1 MNSHEQVPPTLPG
14 INTFY
19 TAAQQGE
26 VPEVLRPQREYVG
39 RYTTQQAYYGQPPLA
54 QHHSG
59 HFHQGPSATY
69 NGQTHASIEA
79 SAPSASFSSPR
90 TVYSDHAYDTSSVSS
105 SSRESSAHPRG
116 SVSSSTTAQPRA
128 TRAKRGSES
137 QGSGSDRSTKRPS
150 TRSRSDGPKD
160 DFMCVNCDCLSGEC
174 PEPKKHVHKPKK
186 IHKEQTSRSAQA
198 VVLQNLE
205 DYAQIALDLNN
216 DDKKQQPGNKK
227 KSGLTV
233 DKKQG
238 LSLTEIIVDEGL
250 QTIASLGAPAYE
262 AFAHR
267 VQLRH
272 QSNTKLSGLV
282 PGSILS
288 GPSGEDLCPH
298 ILARV
303 KCDDQIQCRKDRRG
317 GACHDNLARIMG
329 SRSDGSSRRSSAAS
343 DSRSKLST
351 PRRH

>member
-54 QHHSG
+54 QHPSG
-59 HFHQGPSATY
+59 HFYQGPTAAY
-69 NGQTHASIEA
+69 HGHAHASIEA
-79 SAPSASFSSPR
+79 STPSASFSSPR

-137 QGSGSDRSTKRPS
+137 QGSGSDRSSKRPS
-150 TRSRSDGPKD
+150 TRSPSDGAKD
-160 DFMCVNCDCLSGEC
+160 DMWCAICKCCPDEC
-174 PEPKKHVHKPKK
+174 TNRKQHLQKPKK
-186 IHKEQTSRSAQA
+186 IVKEQSSRSAQA
-198 VVLQNLE
+198 AVLQNLE
-205 DYAQIALDLNN
+205 DYAQICLKYNGV
-216 DDKKQQPGNKK
+216 DKKQQPGNQK

-238 LSLTEIIVDEGL
+238 LSLTETILDESFQTLMSYGL
-250 QTIASLGAPAYE
+250 FDE
-262 AFAHR
+262 FAER
-267 VQLRH
+267 ACLRH
-272 QSNTKLSGLV
+272 QANDKFEGLV
-282 PGSILS
+282 PGSILAKE
-288 GPSGEDLCPH
+288 SGEESCHHVDCVTL
-298 ILARV
+298 IE
-303 KCDDQIQCRKDRRG
+303 CRKAVRT
-317 GACHDNLARIMG
+317 AAFKENSPRITG
-329 SRSDGSSRRSSAAS
+329 SRLNGAPRHSSAAS
-343 DSRSKLST
+343 DSRSKSSA